1 MWYAAGMT
9 DLTVSL
15 PGPLA
20 ADVRA
25 AAEARGLSPEEYVH
39 LRLAADVAFGDD
51 PDMLFADSGIE
62 EDLALAAEFDRDAV
76 GIPGDEVLAWLR
88 SIGTD
93 GERPRPLPRKLK

>member
-1 MWYAAGMT
+1 MSA

-25 AAEARGLSPEEYVH
+25 AAEARGLSPEEYVR
-39 LRLAADVAFGDD
+39 LQLAADLAFGDSAA
-51 PDMLFADSGIE
+51 LFDADLDIE
-62 EDLALAAEFDRDAV
+62 EDLAAVAAYERDGIA
-76 GIPGDEVLAWLR
+76 IPGEDVLAWLR

-93 GERPRPLPRKLK
+93 SELPRPQPRKIK